1 MHKTYTDPFSH
12 IFDQLRELKSL
23 IIDIKNT
30 PKEDY
35 SKKYYTYHQ
44 VADLLHVDYQSIRNY
59 VSSGMITAK
68 EIGPRKKL
76 IHHYQIFNEDQTLK
90 NFKYKRKA

>member
-1 MHKTYTDPFSH
+1 MSGYSDPFLP
-12 IFDQLRELKSL
+12 IYNQLSELKKMML
-23 IIDIKNT
+23 EIKNT
-30 PKEDY
+30 PKEDFTN
-35 SKKYYTYHQ
+35 KYYTYQQ

-59 VSSGMITAK
+59 VAQDFIKAE

-90 NFKYKRKA
+90 SFKYKRKA

>member
-1 MHKTYTDPFSH
+1 MRAIHNPYE
-12 IFDQLRELKSL
+12 QLINDISEVKKLLIEL
-23 IIDIKNT
+23 KNT

-35 SKKYYTYHQ
+35 TNKYYTYHQ

-59 VSSGMITAK
+59 VTSGFIEAQ
-68 EIGPRKKL
+68 EFGPRKKL
-76 IHHYQIFNEDQTLK
+76 IHHYQIFNEDQSLK